1 MDVINTYIQIIHGII
16 NIEDT
21 EKIDIIL
28 KEFKSKMNEYTLT
41 VKEAT
46 REYHRRYHKTEK
58 GKDKLKEA
66 KRRWYLKNRDRICK
80 KRREQYASW
89 KE

>member
-46 REYHRRYHKTEK
+46 REYHRRYHKRK
-58 GKDKLKEA
+58 G
-66 KRRWYLKNRDRICK
+66 
-80 KRREQYASW
+80 
-89 KE
+89 